1 MRVSRILPLLLAI
14 LGVVAIV
21 AAARSPLTIDW
32 FTRAPWSAVTLQAA
46 EAAAQRPAPDD
57 RHADLQLASVPVRS
71 GVRRYEGTV
80 GMKMP
85 LGLIANSNLVT
96 NDRILSGSATPLTEA
111 SSLMI
116 FGAVLIGAAR
126 IARRRL
132 VPERTE

>member
-1 MRVSRILPLLLAI
+1 MRVPRILPLLLAL
-14 LGVVAIV
+14 LGLVASV
-21 AAARSPLTIDW
+21 ATVRSPLATNL

-46 EAAAQRPAPDD
+46 EAAGQRPAPDD
-57 RHADLQLASVPVRS
+57 RHADLRLASVPVRS
-71 GVRRYEGTV
+71 GVRRYEGTA
-80 GMKMP
+80 GMKTP

-111 SSLMI
+111 GSLMI
-116 FGAVLIGAAR
+116 FGTVLIGAAR